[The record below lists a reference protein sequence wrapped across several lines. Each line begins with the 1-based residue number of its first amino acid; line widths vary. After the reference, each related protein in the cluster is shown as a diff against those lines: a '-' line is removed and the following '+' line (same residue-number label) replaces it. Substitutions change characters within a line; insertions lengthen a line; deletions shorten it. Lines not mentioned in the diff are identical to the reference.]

1 MADVQ
6 LAVRGADTPK
16 ISAAVTQAVAHLD
29 TTVVRMNTLLER
41 VQGDKGLL
49 ASAERASNA
58 VGDVAQNA
66 KGLDLEFEETLRDVQ
81 QAADTIQ
88 RLGDALD
95 RDSDMLLKGR
105 SRAAR

>member
-1 MADVQ
+1 MANLNV
-6 LAVRGADTPK
+6 
-16 ISAAVTQAVAHLD
+16 AVTRVDA
-29 TTVVRMNTLLER
+29 LLER
-41 VQGDKGLL
+41 VQGSKGLL

-58 VGDVAQNA
+58 LGDVAQNA
-66 KGLDLEFEETLRDVQ
+66 NGLGLEVAETLREVQ

-88 RLGDALD
+88 RLGDALN